1 MKQHPL
7 SATFPPTTEIGQTG
21 FTALALK
28 DIVLEA
34 DLQPRSY
41 IDPSVVNEYAERLAD
56 GVVLPPVV
64 VFFDGVIYRLADG
77 FHRWHAHQE
86 LKREE
91 IAADVREGGE
101 REAVLHSLSANTK
114 HGRPRDFA
122 DHRRAYQI
130 AVRRGLCE
138 ASDAKA
144 VEQVIGC
151 TRRWALELTKPARD
165 QLERE
170 QTAAM
175 QAGKEAGKTTREIA
189 REVGV
194 SHSTVVRRLAGA
206 EEKASVLHQ
215 PDAPTQPEPASQP
228 EPGASDGPKNWW
240 PHVYR
245 VLGDVLQ
252 LPGDDAILA
261 HDYRGTHLAIGLELD
276 RAAERLKRLAQRFS
290 EREREDQTARN
301 QASGSPRTIH

>member
-1 MKQHPL
+1 MKRICSRAAI
-7 SATFPPTTEIGQTG
+7 SAPVWLRNTLNGSPMAGAPAG
-21 FTALALK
+21 
-28 DIVLEA
+28 
-34 DLQPRSY
+34 R
-41 IDPSVVNEYAERLAD
+41 
-56 GVVLPPVV
+56 GV
-64 VFFDGVIYRLADG
+64 FDGVIYRLADG

-122 DHRRAYQI
+122 DHRRAYEI

-144 VEQVIGC
+144 VEQVIGR

-206 EEKASVLHQ
+206 EEQSSVLHQ
-215 PDAPTQPEPASQP
+215 PDAPTQPDPASQP
-228 EPGASDGPKNWW
+228 EPDASDGPKNWW
-240 PHVYR
+240 PER
-245 VLGDVLQ
+245 CEAEPDGDRSALWRELRSGVAHRAGVNSSRRTGQ
-252 LPGDDAILA
+252 GD
-261 HDYRGTHLAIGLELD
+261 
-276 RAAERLKRLAQRFS
+276 ER
-290 EREREDQTARN
+290 
-301 QASGSPRTIH
+301 